1 MAAGNGPEKY
11 NFDRGR
17 VKNRKLNG
25 DAPEGQKNETFLGG
39 VDVEVSAFQGLIR
52 EIYFQRDSRRG
63 LDKTFLWLLEEVGE
77 LIRSYR
83 RGEHEKIGSE
93 MADVIAWLVSMAN
106 LLNIDLESELLKKYP
121 QVCPLCSTT
130 PCTCPFR

>member
-1 MAAGNGPEKY
+1 
-11 NFDRGR
+11 
-17 VKNRKLNG
+17 L
-25 DAPEGQKNETFLGG
+25 
-39 VDVEVSAFQGLIR
+39 EVSAFQGLIR

-106 LLNIDLESELLKKYP
+106 LMNIDLESELLKKYP
-121 QVCPLCSTT
+121 QVCPLCSTA